1 MKTKTLSAMLALFCC
16 GLVSAAAP
24 VVKDSGGRILG
35 YYGGPAEIGDS
46 YGQGY
51 RITSP
56 AGYVFAI
63 HSWDSEFVRH
73 TASHTGR
80 VFLPE
85 VHFTSTDCS
94 GQGYA
99 VYQVG
104 SPLSGGFVTRMDGGQ
119 IYYSP
124 KSATTEPV
132 AARSKLVG
140 GVCQTFPFQNYAGI
154 VLILNDPEVTAVPND
169 IPTGVPEIVISTV
182 GSDLFEDGFE
192 QIT

>member
-1 MKTKTLSAMLALFCC
+1 MKFRLLSTICAVLFYST
-16 GLVSAAAP
+16 VNAAAP
-24 VVKDSGGRILG
+24 VVKDAGGRILG
-35 YYGGPAEIGDS
+35 YYGGPADIGDN

-51 RITSP
+51 RVTSA

-124 KSATTEPV
+124 KYATTDQIS
-132 AARSKLVG
+132 ARSKLSG
-140 GVCQTFPFQNYAGI
+140 GNCQTFAFQNYPGI
-154 VLILNDPEVTAVPND
+154 AILPNDPEVTAVPND
-169 IPTGVPEIVISTV
+169 IPTGVPEIVITTV

-192 QIT
+192 QVT